1 MSETG
6 GILLVL
12 FYLAAVVAAVFVL
25 YGAVKLYLRLRKK
38 EAAGRVSDVGFVVD
52 TFHGLV
58 AQLKDKERELDVLR
72 KRAEQRAG
80 IMEDYNEN
88 ILQSVPSGVITLD
101 GNWKIVKVNASAE
114 RMLGIR
120 SGLLAGHDFR
130 EAFSGGPELRGR
142 DRVERGET
150 PYVAAN
156 GRRLWLGYSL
166 TPLRDA
172 GGESIGQLFI
182 FTDLTELKALQSQAE
197 LRQRLSSLGEMAAGI
212 AHELRNPMGVISGYM
227 RLLSRKV
234 QPGLRQTVQAVS
246 EEVRAMD
253 TIIGDFLS
261 FARPREPDLAE
272 VDLSRLVAECASNA
286 LGQRRD
292 IEVSLDLEE
301 GIVVRGDAVLLRQVF
316 ANLLLNALEAQEEGG
331 EISVSSVREGGSI
344 CVLLSDTGHGIDEGV
359 RDRIFLPFF
368 TTKEKGTGL
377 GLAVVHRIITS
388 HGGSIEL
395 QGGEGGATFRVRLP
409 LGGG

>member
-1 MSETG
+1 MSETS

-12 FYLAAVVAAVFVL
+12 FYLVAVVAAILVL
-25 YGAVKLYLRLRKK
+25 YGAVKLYLRLRKR
-38 EAAGRVSDVGFVVD
+38 EAAGPASDVGFVVD

-72 KRAEQRAG
+72 KLAEKRAG

-101 GNWKIVKVNASAE
+101 GNWKVVKVNASAE
-114 RMLGIR
+114 RMLGMR

-130 EAFSGGPELRGR
+130 EAFSGVLEPRGR
-142 DRVERGET
+142 DRVERGEM

-227 RLLSRKV
+227 RLLSKKV
-234 QPGLRQTVQAVS
+234 QPELRPTVQAVS
-246 EEVRAMD
+246 EEVGAMD

-272 VDLSRLVAECASNA
+272 VDLSRLVAECASNVLGRRHDVEASLA
-286 LGQRRD
+286 LED
-292 IEVSLDLEE
+292 

-316 ANLLLNALEAQEEGG
+316 ANLLMNALEAQEEGG
-331 EISVSSVREGGSI
+331 KISVSSVREGGSI
-344 CVLLSDTGHGIDEGV
+344 CVLLSDAGHGIDEGI

-395 QGGEGGATFRVRLP
+395 QSGEGGATFRVRLP
-409 LGGG
+409 LKEV